1 MVNPALDGVIREI
14 RSRGLERARGKVKT
28 VSWRERDYLEG
39 PVDAGV
45 VIMPTRGCSW
55 GLRSG
60 CSMCGYVYD
69 SPAEVDE
76 GVLLKGFREAL
87 EKVGGVPYLK
97 VFNSGSFFDEREVP
111 PGLRQKLINLV
122 NEAGI
127 KRLQV
132 ESRPEFVKAGVLE
145 ETVGDLE
152 AELEVGMGLE
162 TASDYI
168 RTNCIN
174 KGFSLEDFGRALKT
188 CKDAGVPVKAYLLV
202 KPPFLT
208 ENEAVEDAVASAVK
222 AWEMGASRI
231 SFNPMN
237 VQGGT
242 LVEVLWRRGEYRPPW
257 LWSILEI
264 LRRTAGE
271 VDVPVLCHPTAAGKA
286 RGAHNCGD
294 CDGEMAKGIV
304 EFSVTQDRKHLEG
317 HGCDCRDMWEDVME
331 LEGFGQTP
339 DGRAWG

>member
-1 MVNPALDGVIREI
+1 MINPALDGVIREI
-14 RSRGLERARGKVKT
+14 RAGGLERAGRKART

-69 SPAEVDE
+69 SPLETSE
-76 GVLLKGFREAL
+76 GMLLEGFKEAL
-87 EKVGGVPYLK
+87 ERLEGVPYLK

-111 PGLRQKLINLV
+111 PGLRNKIIELV
-122 NEAGI
+122 NQAGPR
-127 KRLQV
+127 RLQV
-132 ESRPEFVKAGVLE
+132 ESRPEFVSPEVLE
-145 ETVGDLE
+145 ETRDALD

-174 KGFSLEDFGRALKT
+174 KGFSLKDFERALGT
-188 CKDAGVPVKAYLLV
+188 CRDAGVPVKAYLLV

-208 ENEAVEDAVASAVK
+208 EREAVEDAVASAVR

-237 VQGGT
+237 VQRGT
-242 LVEVLWRRGEYRPPW
+242 LVEALWRRGEYRPPW
-257 LWSILEI
+257 LWSVVEI
-264 LRRTAGE
+264 LKRTAGKVE
-271 VDVPVLCHPTAAGKA
+271 VPVLCHPTAAGKA

-294 CDGEMAKGIV
+294 CDGEIAKAIV

-317 HGCDCRDMWEDVME
+317 FECGCRDMWQDVLE